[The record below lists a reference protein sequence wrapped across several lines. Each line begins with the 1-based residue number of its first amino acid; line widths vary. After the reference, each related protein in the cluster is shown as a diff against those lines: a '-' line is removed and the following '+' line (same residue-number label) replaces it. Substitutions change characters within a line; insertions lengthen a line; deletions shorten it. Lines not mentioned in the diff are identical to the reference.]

1 MWLILKE
8 TDHRLIKMFNCRLS
22 CSLLDKIM
30 PVITHL
36 GSAGGTVAV
45 AISTALAGFII
56 KAPLIYKAGFMAGLS
71 LLICSCVIQFLKKKI
86 NRPRPQ
92 FLVEGL
98 KAFDVPI
105 CPYSFPSGH
114 TGASL
119 AVALAVYSYLPA
131 YGAILLACS
140 LLIGFSRVYLGVHF
154 VSDVLAGALIGGSIS
169 FILTWLI

>member
-1 MWLILKE
+1 MWLMLKE
-8 TDHRLIKMFNCRLS
+8 TDHRLIIIFNCRLR
-22 CSLLDKIM
+22 CRLLDKIM
-30 PVITHL
+30 PIITHM
-36 GSAGGTVAV
+36 GSAGGTI
-45 AISTALAGFII
+45 AIVIATALAGYITKDPTTI
-56 KAPLIYKAGFMAGLS
+56 KAGMAAALS
-71 LLICSCVIQFLKKKI
+71 LLLCSSVIQVLKKKV

-119 AVALAVYSYLPA
+119 AIALVLLHYLPA
-131 YGAILLACS
+131 FGAGLVGLS

-154 VSDVLAGALIGGSIS
+154 ISDVLAGGLIGGLVSLMLTSI
-169 FILTWLI
+169 L

>member
-8 TDHRLIKMFNCRLS
+8 TDHRLIKVFNCRLR
-22 CSLLDKIM
+22 CRLLDRVM
-30 PVITHL
+30 PIITHL
-36 GSAGGTVAV
+36 GSAGGTIAIVIATVLTGYITKDQTVVA
-45 AISTALAGFII
+45 AG
-56 KAPLIYKAGFMAGLS
+56 MAAALS
-71 LLICSCVIQFLKKKI
+71 LLLCSSVIQILKKKV

-114 TGASL
+114 TGAFLAISL
-119 AVALAVYSYLPA
+119 MLFHYLPA
-131 YGAILLACS
+131 FGIILIGLS

-154 VSDVLAGALIGGSIS
+154 VSDVLAGGLIGGLVSLLLS
-169 FILTWLI
+169 NLL

>member
-8 TDHRLIKMFNCRLS
+8 TDYRLIKVFNCRLR
-22 CSLLDKIM
+22 CRLLDKVI
-30 PVITHL
+30 PIITHL
-36 GSAGGTVAV
+36 GSAGGTI
-45 AISTALAGFII
+45 AIVIATVLAGYITKEPTTI
-56 KAPLIYKAGFMAGLS
+56 KAGMAAALS
-71 LLICSCVIQFLKKKI
+71 LLICSSVIQVLKKKV

-114 TGASL
+114 TGA
-119 AVALAVYSYLPA
+119 ALAVSLTVFSYLPTF
-131 YGAILLACS
+131 GAVLIAIS

-154 VSDVLAGALIGGSIS
+154 VSDVLAGGLIGGLASL
-169 FILTWLI
+169 ILTSLL